1 MAKITVQI
9 PQPSTEYE
17 PSNQQQIGESIDTL
31 KNQLNTSFQTDLKQ
45 ETETF
50 NWFMILHSIYY
61 FN

>member
-17 PSNQQQIGESIDTL
+17 PSNQQQIAESIDTL
-31 KNQLNTSFQTDLKQ
+31 KNQLNTSFQNDLKQ

-50 NWFMILHSIYY
+50 NWFMMK
-61 FN
+61 

>member
-9 PQPSTEYE
+9 PPPSTEYE

-31 KNQLNTSFQTDLKQ
+31 KNQLNTSFQNDLKQ

-50 NWFMILHSIYY
+50 NWFMMK
-61 FN
+61 